1 MSLELKT
8 DSNNLF
14 NSIKDWYAY
23 WNIYIYIYIEP
34 RNSNESYLLSGRSQE
49 KVVEGKSKME

>member
-8 DSNNLF
+8 DSGNLF

-23 WNIYIYIYIEP
+23 WNIYIYIEP